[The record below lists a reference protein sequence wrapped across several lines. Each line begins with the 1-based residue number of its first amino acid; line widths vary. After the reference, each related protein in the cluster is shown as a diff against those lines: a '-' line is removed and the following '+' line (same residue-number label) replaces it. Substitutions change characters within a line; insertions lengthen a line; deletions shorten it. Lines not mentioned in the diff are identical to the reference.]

1 MTEPIESARAAIA
14 QAFEIL
20 PEKMAGSRAVVALLA
35 IGLQESRLTDRRQ
48 MVGSPPRP
56 TGPAAGLWQFEQSGG
71 VAGVLTHPSTKWH
84 ALDVC
89 AARGVES
96 SAAAVW
102 KSIQT
107 DDVLAACFAR
117 LLLWTDPKP
126 LPAET
131 NTEACFELYRR
142 VWRPGAYARGDDAQ
156 RAALHD
162 KFIKNHRLAQ
172 L

>member
-1 MTEPIESARAAIA
+1 MIEPVETASAAIA

-20 PEKMAGSRAVVALLA
+20 PEKMAGRRAEVALLA
-35 IGLQESRLTDRRQ
+35 IGLQESRLIYRRQ
-48 MVGSPPRP
+48 MVGNPPQP

-71 VAGVLTHPSTKWH
+71 AAGVLTHPSTKWH
-84 ALDVC
+84 ALDAC

-102 KSIQT
+102 VAIQT

-117 LLLWTDPKP
+117 LLLWSDSKP
-126 LPAET
+126 LPSET
-131 NTEACFELYRR
+131 NAEACFELYRR
-142 VWRPGAYARGDDAQ
+142 TWRPGAYARGDSAQ

-162 KFIKNHRLAQ
+162 KFIKNHRMAQ